1 MTGVNFSP
9 SPLSICLK
17 RVGLVQGS
25 VFIKIDSGANPLRQS
40 PFPSLTPVALTV
52 SAANSPALNNPVGRQ
67 PWPGLIE
74 AYRQY
79 LPVTDTTPVVTL
91 LEGNTPLIPVPAIA
105 QIVGKQVRVLVKY
118 DGLNPTGSF
127 KDRGM
132 TMAISKAKEAGA
144 KAVICAST
152 GNTSAA
158 AAAYARRGGMR
169 AFVLI
174 PDGYVALGKLA
185 QALLYGAEVLA
196 IKGNFDRALEIV
208 REMAENYPV
217 TLVNSVNPYRLEGQK
232 TAAFEVV
239 EALGNAPDWLCIP
252 VGNAGNITAYWMGFC
267 QYHQEGKCDRLPRM
281 MGFQAAGASPLVTGQ
296 AVPNPETLATAIR
309 IGNPANWE
317 RAIATQQASMGQFN
331 AVTDA
336 EILEAYRL
344 LASEEGIFCEPA
356 SAASV
361 AGLLKVKDQ
370 VPAGATVVCVLTG
383 NGLKDPD
390 TAIKHS
396 QNSFKQGIEPD
407 LATVAQVMG
416 F

>member
-1 MTGVNFSP
+1 MTVSP
-9 SPLSICLK
+9 S
-17 RVGLVQGS
+17 
-25 VFIKIDSGANPLRQS
+25 
-40 PFPSLTPVALTV
+40 VAK
-52 SAANSPALNNPVGRQ
+52 SHRQ

-74 AYRQY
+74 AYREY
-79 LPVTDTTPVVTL
+79 LPVSEKTPVITL
-91 LEGNTPLIPVPAIA
+91 LEGNTPLIPAPAIA
-105 QIVGKQVRVLVKY
+105 ERIGRQVRVFVKY

-158 AAAYARRGGMR
+158 AAAYARRGGMN

-208 REMAENYPV
+208 REMAESYPI

-232 TAAFEVV
+232 TAAFEIVDV
-239 EALGNAPDWLCIP
+239 LGNAPDWLCIP
-252 VGNAGNITAYWMGFC
+252 VGNAGNISAYWMGFC
-267 QYHQEGKCDRLPRM
+267 QYHQVGKCDRLPKV
-281 MGFQAAGASPLVTGQ
+281 MGFQAAGAAPLVNGKP
-296 AVPNPETLATAIR
+296 VEHPETLATAIR
-309 IGNPANWE
+309 IGNPASWE
-317 RAIATQQASMGQFN
+317 KAIAVKSASQGNFH

-336 EILEAYRL
+336 EILDAYRL
-344 LASEEGIFCEPA
+344 LASSEGIFCEPA

-361 AGLLKVKDQ
+361 AGLLQVKDQ
-370 VPAGATVVCVLTG
+370 VPTGATVVCVLTG

-396 QNSFKQGIEPD
+396 NSQFKQGIAAE
-407 LATVAQVMG
+407 LGAVATAMG

>member
-1 MTGVNFSP
+1 MIAS
-9 SPLSICLK
+9 LSLA
-17 RVGLVQGS
+17 
-25 VFIKIDSGANPLRQS
+25 DSKL
-40 PFPSLTPVALTV
+40 
-52 SAANSPALNNPVGRQ
+52 NS
-67 PWPGLIE
+67 WPGLIE
-74 AYRQY
+74 AYRPY
-79 LPVTDTTPVVTL
+79 LPVTSDTPVVTL
-91 LEGNTPLIPVPAIA
+91 LEGNTPLIPVPTIA
-105 QIVGKQVRVLVKY
+105 SRIGRQVRVFVKY

-132 TMAISKAKEAGA
+132 TLAISKAKEAGA

-196 IKGNFDRALEIV
+196 IKGNFDDALKIV
-208 REMAENYPV
+208 RDMAQSYPV

-232 TAAFEVV
+232 TGAFEVV
-239 EALGNAPDWLCIP
+239 DALGNAPDWLCIP

-267 QYHQEGKCDRLPRM
+267 QYHQEGKCDRLPKM
-281 MGFQAAGASPLVTGQ
+281 MGFQAAGAAPIVTGKP
-296 AVPNPETLATAIR
+296 VTHPETIATAIR
-309 IGNPANWE
+309 IGNPASWE
-317 RAIATQQASMGQFN
+317 KAIAAQQASLGAFN
-331 AVTDA
+331 AVTDE
-336 EILEAYRL
+336 EILAAYRL

-361 AGLLKVKDQ
+361 AGMLKVQDQ
-370 VPAGATVVCVLTG
+370 IPSGATVVCVLTG

-390 TAIKHS
+390 TAIKHCEN
-396 QNSFKQGIEPD
+396 QFKNGVEPD
-407 LATVAQVMG
+407 ASAVAEVMG

>member
-1 MTGVNFSP
+1 MT
-9 SPLSICLK
+9 LSL
-17 RVGLVQGS
+17 
-25 VFIKIDSGANPLRQS
+25 
-40 PFPSLTPVALTV
+40 
-52 SAANSPALNNPVGRQ
+52 SAATSNRQ
-67 PWPGLIE
+67 VWKGLIE
-74 AYRQY
+74 EYRQY
-79 LPVTDTTPVVTL
+79 LPVTETTPVVTL
-91 LEGNTPLIPVPAIA
+91 HEGNTPLISVPAIA
-105 QIVGKQVRVLVKY
+105 QRIGRQVRVLVKY

-152 GNTSAA
+152 GNTSAS
-158 AAAYARRGGMR
+158 AAAYAKRGGMR

-174 PDGYVALGKLA
+174 PEGYVALGKLA

-196 IKGNFDRALEIV
+196 IKSNFDSALKIV
-208 REMAENYPV
+208 REMATTHPV

-239 EALGNAPDWLCIP
+239 EALGDAPDWLCIP

-267 QYHQEGKCDRLPRM
+267 QYHAAGKCDRLPRM
-281 MGFQAAGASPLVTGQ
+281 MGFQAAGASPLITGKPV
-296 AVPNPETLATAIR
+296 AEPETLATAIR

-317 RAIATQQASMGQFN
+317 RAIAVQSASMGQFN

-336 EILEAYRL
+336 EILAAYRI

-361 AGLLKVKDQ
+361 AGMLKVKDQ
-370 VPAGATVVCVLTG
+370 IPTGATVVCVLTG

-390 TAIKHS
+390 TAIKYS
-396 QNSFKQGIEPD
+396 QNSFKQGIEPNV
-407 LATVAQVMG
+407 VAVAEAMG

>member
-1 MTGVNFSP
+1 M
-9 SPLSICLK
+9 
-17 RVGLVQGS
+17 
-25 VFIKIDSGANPLRQS
+25 
-40 PFPSLTPVALTV
+40 TV
-52 SAANSPALNNPVGRQ
+52 SFPPAQSKLQ
-67 PWPGLIE
+67 AWPGLIE
-74 AYRQY
+74 AYRPY
-79 LPVTDTTPVVTL
+79 LPVTPNTPVVTL

-105 QIVGKQVRVLVKY
+105 SIIGRSVQVFVKF

-132 TMAISKAKEAGA
+132 TLAISKAKESGA

-196 IKGNFDRALEIV
+196 IRGNFDRALEIV
-208 REMAENYPV
+208 CEMAQSYPV

-232 TAAFEVV
+232 TGAFEVV
-239 EALGNAPDWLCIP
+239 DALGNAPDWLCIP

-267 QYHQEGKCDRLPRM
+267 QYHQVGKCDRLPRM
-281 MGFQAAGASPLVTGQ
+281 MGFQAAGASPLVTGKP
-296 AVPNPETLATAIR
+296 VTHPETLATAIR
-309 IGNPANWE
+309 IGNPASWE
-317 RAIATQQASMGQFN
+317 KAVAATQASQGAFN
-331 AVTDA
+331 AVTDD
-336 EILEAYRL
+336 EILDAYRL
-344 LASEEGIFCEPA
+344 LAAAEGIFCEPA

-390 TAIKHS
+390 TAIKHC
-396 QNSFKQGIEPD
+396 QNQFKTG
-407 LATVAQVMG
+407 VAPVLSEVASAMG

>member
-1 MTGVNFSP
+1 MTLTRPFSQ
-9 SPLSICLK
+9 SKL
-17 RVGLVQGS
+17 QG
-25 VFIKIDSGANPLRQS
+25 
-40 PFPSLTPVALTV
+40 
-52 SAANSPALNNPVGRQ
+52 
-67 PWPGLIE
+67 WPGLIE
-74 AYRQY
+74 AYRSY
-79 LPVTDTTPVVTL
+79 LPVTEETPVITL
-91 LEGNTPLIPVPAIA
+91 QEGNTPLIPVPAIA
-105 QIVGKQVRVLVKY
+105 HQIGNQVEVFVKY

-132 TMAISKAKEAGA
+132 TLAISKAKEEGA

-196 IKGNFDRALEIV
+196 IKGNFDQALEIV
-208 REMAENYPV
+208 RDVAAKYPV

-232 TAAFEVV
+232 TGAFEVV
-239 EALGNAPDWLCIP
+239 DTLGDAPDWLCIP

-267 QYHQEGKCDRLPRM
+267 QYHQIGKCDRLPKM
-281 MGFQAAGASPLVTGQ
+281 MGFQAAGAAPIVQGHPIVQ
-296 AVPNPETLATAIR
+296 PETVASAIR
-309 IGNPANWE
+309 IGNPASWE
-317 RAIATQQASMGQFN
+317 KAVAAQQASQGNFT
-331 AVTDA
+331 AVTDE

-344 LASEEGIFCEPA
+344 LASNEGIFCEPA

-370 VPAGATVVCVLTG
+370 VPRGAKVVCVLTG
-383 NGLKDPD
+383 HGLKDPD
-390 TAIKHS
+390 VAIKHS
-396 QNSFKQGIEPD
+396 NNQFRQGIEPNIEK
-407 LATVAQVMG
+407 VAEVMG

>member
-1 MTGVNFSP
+1 MVTLSSEIKKTRNFS
-9 SPLSICLK
+9 S
-17 RVGLVQGS
+17 
-25 VFIKIDSGANPLRQS
+25 
-40 PFPSLTPVALTV
+40 
-52 SAANSPALNNPVGRQ
+52 
-67 PWPGLIE
+67 WPGLIE
-74 AYRQY
+74 NYREY
-79 LPVTDTTPVVTL
+79 LPVSETTPVVTL

-105 QIVGKQVRVLVKY
+105 SQIGRGVEVFVKF

-158 AAAYARRGGMR
+158 AAAYARRAGMR
-169 AFVLI
+169 AFVVI

-185 QALLYGAEVLA
+185 QALVYGAEVIA
-196 IKGNFDRALEIV
+196 INGNFDNCLDIV
-208 REMAENYPV
+208 RDMAEHYPV
-217 TLVNSVNPYRLEGQK
+217 TLVNSINPYRLEGQK

-239 EALGNAPDWLCIP
+239 DALGNAPDWLCIP

-267 QYHQEGKCDRLPRM
+267 EYKSALKCDRLPRM
-281 MGFQAAGASPLVTGQ
+281 MGFQAAGAAPLITGQ
-296 AVPNPETLATAIR
+296 AVAEPKTLATAIR

-317 RAIATQQASMGQFN
+317 RAIAVKEASQGEFN
-331 AVTDA
+331 SVTDE
-336 EILEAYRL
+336 EILEAYRM
-344 LASEEGIFCEPA
+344 LASTEGVFCEPA
-356 SAASV
+356 SATSV

-390 TAIKHS
+390 SAITHS
-396 QNSFKQGIEPD
+396 QSQLKAGIEPN
-407 LATVAQVMG
+407 LNAVARVMG